1 MAKFSFIIL
10 LFSVL
15 PSHVIGAD
23 VSQLSIGELEA
34 AYKENPRDIDVAL
47 ELGIR
52 YHDQMREAGK
62 NAAYGVRRNRK
73 KLDLL
78 RKLALKYLKRAQFM
92 TKFAPLPNAYIGSVT
107 VLRGRDVS
115 YSGRGM
121 LVRWRAP
128 KNFRD
133 GAEMIDAQVK
143 AAPDN
148 IQVRLIRIAD
158 AEYVPNEITDGSDM
172 TDVQERMP
180 RISRFQLA
188 LKDLDWLLEKC
199 KEEKALAKQLNV
211 PKLHFKAGKFARR
224 LSKFDIARS
233 YFDTAIRLGKGTETE
248 EKARALI
255 KKMPESVDDALKK
268 DLRGVVQ

>member
-1 MAKFSFIIL
+1 MARFSFIIL
-10 LFSVL
+10 LCSML
-15 PSHVIGAD
+15 PSPVIGAD
-23 VSQLSIGELEA
+23 VSKFSIVELEA

-62 NAAYGVRRNRK
+62 NAAYVVRRNRK

-128 KNFRD
+128 KNLKD

-143 AAPDN
+143 AEPDN
-148 IQVRLIRIAD
+148 IQIRLIRIDDAD
-158 AEYVPNEITDGSDM
+158 YVPNEITDGADM
-172 TDVQERMP
+172 TVAQQRVP
-180 RISRFQLA
+180 RISRFRLA
-188 LKDLDWLLEKC
+188 LKDLEWLLEKC
-199 KEEKALAKQLNV
+199 KEDKALAKQLNF
-211 PKLHFKAGKFARR
+211 PKLHFRAGKFARK

-233 YFDTAIRLGKGTETE
+233 YFDTAIRLGKGT
-248 EKARALI
+248 
-255 KKMPESVDDALKK
+255 
-268 DLRGVVQ
+268 